1 MEQRFFTDTSNVFSI
16 DYGDVILVDG
26 KHYRVTG
33 HERERRFGIEDPK
46 FWVKRVID
54 LETGE
59 KKIIKLSFFETF
71 ELLLGG
77 VKIKCFRNPKKEG
90 DILSLVKNHPH
101 FMQGQAYPDSQG
113 NIMRILDP
121 ILGPNFFIYIASLD
135 TDHETYF
142 NTILLDVLNNLVK
155 AFEAIHFLHAQGF
168 KHGDIRNDHIIVE
181 QGTGHYI
188 WIDFDY
194 DFITNENPFGLDV
207 IDLGNI
213 LLYAVGKGFHTQ
225 RMINNDVS
233 IYGNLKGQINPG
245 DFSIIN
251 RRRLV
256 NLKKFYPY
264 IPTRL
269 NDILIHFS
277 MGADIYYESV
287 KEILDD
293 LSECMHHDFI

>member
-1 MEQRFFTDTSNVFSI
+1 MNARVFTDTSNVFSI
-16 DYGDVILVDG
+16 DYGDVILVNG
-26 KHYRVTG
+26 KHYKVTG

-46 FWVKRVID
+46 FWVKKVINI
-54 LETGE
+54 ETGE

-77 VKIKCFRNPKKEG
+77 VKINCFRNPKKEG
-90 DILSLVKNHPH
+90 EILSLVENHPQ
-101 FMQGQAYPDSQG
+101 FMQGWAYPDSRG

-121 ILGPNFFIYIASLD
+121 VPGPNFFIYLASLD
-135 TDHETYF
+135 MDHETYF
-142 NTILLDVLNNLVK
+142 NTTLPSVLKQLVK
-155 AFEAIHFLHAQGF
+155 GFDAIRFLHINGF

-181 QGTGHYI
+181 QGTGNYV

-194 DFITNENPFGLDV
+194 DFITNENPYGLD
-207 IDLGNI
+207 IIGLGNI

-225 RMINNDVS
+225 RDINDETTL
-233 IYGNLKGQINPG
+233 YGDLRDRINPG

-264 IPTRL
+264 IPDSL
-269 NDILIHFS
+269 NNMLIHFS
-277 MGADIYYESV
+277 MGAEIYYESV
-287 KEILDD
+287 EEIIYDLD
-293 LSECMHHDFI
+293 ECIDSGFI